1 MSLPSSWD
9 QVISTLKKY
18 NRFTLGCHLNPD
30 GDAIGSLL
38 ALGLSL
44 EKAGKQ
50 VEMILPE
57 GIPLTF
63 QFLPGI
69 QQTVEQPTFHPE
81 VVIVSIARTGASKLP
96 DEIFA
101 SEPLLVNI
109 DHHISRSFW
118 PGNGVA

>member
-81 VVIVSIARTGASKLP
+81 VVISVDCAERGRLQLP
-96 DEIFA
+96 DEIFCQRT
-101 SEPLLVNI
+101 LI
-109 DHHISRSFW
+109 GQYRSPYFQ
-118 PGNGVA
+118 